1 MSQAADH
8 SGMLGEIR
16 DALARPFGEAMG
28 AQVPQVVDM
37 LEQQLAL
44 TEDRARWKPLKGAV
58 ELLKGLRPTLG
69 NRVTKEVAAR
79 FDAKVDP
86 DQDSFG
92 NTARF
97 SLDSLSLVADE
108 QVQEEIALG
117 NTTKRLKEQL
127 GDELFALT
135 RRVAS
140 VMNREEL
147 PDDGNPV
154 FPRIF
159 ARGLMD
165 ALGDSKADSGS
176 RLAAFSAF
184 GPIVLEEVASAYA
197 ATNQLL
203 RKRGVLPDFKRSYGA
218 PVQAPQRTVRPGAP
232 EGGAMPASGGFGGA
246 GGVGTPASASA
257 SGSATGNAS
266 ATPLDRLFALASG
279 QPLPRTAPSFAA
291 PPSPPQA
298 DGTVTINVRPELAE
312 ALRTLEPRLA
322 ELLAQS
328 QAPASGA
335 FAATS
340 ASAGVD
346 RAPAAPA
353 AIPASSAAVHQAK
366 QEMRA
371 SLTVDDLVV
380 ADLVA
385 ALFDRLFVDTR
396 LTDATR
402 AQVGRLQL
410 PVFKA
415 VLQDRSFFTD
425 RRHPIRGLID
435 TMAELGA
442 SDDSIAVD
450 GKPPSRWIS
459 TVVGEILERHVE
471 DSQAFA
477 RALPRLAQVLERHR
491 EAALDQD
498 AEIRELR
505 AREANL
511 AAIREASLAIAH
523 RLSAASYPQE
533 AAAYLYGRY
542 REVLLHDFQHGG
554 EQSPNWSAS
563 LEVLDDILW
572 VLTPRTTPEER
583 ERLVGLL
590 PSLLFRLKMG
600 YQRAG
605 LSQADAT
612 GRVDELRQL
621 LDEVI
626 RSPVAAAHGALRKV
640 PTPMPAD
647 DYTATLHVNSASLAE
662 EGLARG
668 AWFEFAEDGGAKHRA
683 RLNWMSPVQG
693 TCVFKDLGRNRS
705 FAISVDD
712 LREKRRIG
720 TAVIVDGPGVA
731 QSTIEGAIAD
741 VARGLGGSPEAR
753 APGDAAG

>member
-1 MSQAADH
+1 MSQVADR
-8 SGMLGEIR
+8 SGLLGEIR
-16 DALARPFGEAMG
+16 DALARPFGDAVG
-28 AQVPQVVDM
+28 ARVPQVVEI

-44 TEDRARWKPLKGAV
+44 AEDRSRWKPLKGAV

-69 NRVTKEVAAR
+69 DRVAKEVCAR

-86 DQDSFG
+86 DRDEFG
-92 NTARF
+92 KTARF
-97 SLDSLSLVADE
+97 SLDSLSLVGDE

-135 RRVAS
+135 RRVAA
-140 VMNREEL
+140 VMDREEL
-147 PDDGNPV
+147 PDDANPV

-165 ALGDSKADSGS
+165 ALGDSSADSGS
-176 RLAAFSAF
+176 RLAAFSGF
-184 GPIVLEEVASAYA
+184 SPILLEEVAAAYA
-197 ATNQLL
+197 ATNRLL
-203 RKRGVLPDFKRSYGA
+203 RQRGVLPDFRRSYGA
-218 PVQAPQRTVRPGAP
+218 PVQAPRRGVQPGFS
-232 EGGAMPASGGFGGA
+232 EGGAMPASGGFGGSGSGSAA
-246 GGVGTPASASA
+246 GGA
-257 SGSATGNAS
+257 SGS
-266 ATPLDRLFALASG
+266 PLDRLFALASG
-279 QPLPRTAPSFAA
+279 PVARGAPSSASPALAA
-291 PPSPPQA
+291 PPPPE
-298 DGTVTINVRPELAE
+298 GTVTINVRPELVE
-312 ALRTLEPRLA
+312 ALRSLEPRLA
-322 ELLAQS
+322 ALLTTS
-328 QAPASGA
+328 QAAASTAPGEI
-335 FAATS
+335 FA
-340 ASAGVD
+340 G
-346 RAPAAPA
+346 APAGAV

-371 SLTVDDLVV
+371 SLTADDVVV

-385 ALFDRLFVDTR
+385 ALFDRLFADTR

-415 VLQDRSFFTD
+415 VLQDRTFFTD
-425 RRHPIRGLID
+425 RRHPIHGLID

-442 SDDSIAVD
+442 SDESVAVD

-459 TVVGEILERHVE
+459 TVVGEILERHAE

-498 AEIRELR
+498 AGIRELR
-505 AREANL
+505 SREANL
-511 AAIREASLAIAH
+511 TAIREASLAIAH

-542 REVLLHDFQHGG
+542 RDVLLHDFLHGG
-554 EQSPNWSAS
+554 EQSPNWNAS

-572 VLTPRTTPEER
+572 VLTPRGTPEER
-583 ERLVGLL
+583 ARLASLL

-605 LSQADAT
+605 LAPGETAS
-612 GRVDELRQL
+612 RVEELRQL

-647 DYTATLHVNSASLAE
+647 DYTATLHVSSASLAE

-668 AWFEFAEDGGAKHRA
+668 AWFEFTEDDGSKRRC

-693 TCVFKDLGRNRS
+693 TCVFKDLDRNRS
-705 FAISVDD
+705 FAISVDE
-712 LREKRRIG
+712 LREKRHAGR
-720 TAVIVDGPGVA
+720 VVVVDGPGVA
-731 QSTIEGAIAD
+731 QSSIEGAIAD
-741 VARGLGGSPEAR
+741 VARGLGGWPEAR
-753 APGDAAG
+753 PPTPGDAANGMN